1 MKLMKL
7 KWDHIKIGIYGLLGG
22 LAVVVDKMFGHISTM
37 IGLPLTILIVVLSI
51 SVIVIVMDRIKNKYQ
66 PDLQNILG
74 KILNSCAKDPL
85 KLKITTIRN
94 FLDKTKEES
103 LIMGDKVHILTN
115 SLKTYD
121 LTAPAVKVIAD
132 NLRDGV
138 HYIYYLS
145 PKKYPVL
152 IAEKDKFVDLILKER
167 EDLNKDHINSNLI
180 FYTID
185 EKCLYNFATV
195 TKKGATEGYWYVATL
210 SPEESSPNLTILTLS
225 EDDTNEL
232 VKAFTRLRDSSKR
245 ITALEKGLGNQ

>member
-1 MKLMKL
+1 MKLIKL

-66 PDLQNILG
+66 PVLQNTLG
-74 KILNSCAKDPL
+74 GILNSYAKDPL

-94 FLDKTKEES
+94 FLDESKEES
-103 LIMGDKVHILTN
+103 LTMRDEVHIITN

-121 LTAPAVKVIAD
+121 KTPPAVKVIAD

-138 HYIYYLS
+138 HYIYCLS
-145 PKKYPVL
+145 PKEYPVL
-152 IAEKDKFVDLILKER
+152 IDEKNEFVDLILKER
-167 EDLNKDHINSNLI
+167 KDLNRDHINSNLI
-180 FYTID
+180 FYNID

-195 TKKGATEGYWYVATL
+195 TKKGDTEGYWYVATL
-210 SPEESSPNLTILTLS
+210 SPEESSSNLTILTLS
-225 EDDTNEL
+225 EGDTNEL
-232 VKAFTRLRDSSKR
+232 VKVFKRLRASSKR
-245 ITALEKGLGNQ
+245 VTALEKGLGD